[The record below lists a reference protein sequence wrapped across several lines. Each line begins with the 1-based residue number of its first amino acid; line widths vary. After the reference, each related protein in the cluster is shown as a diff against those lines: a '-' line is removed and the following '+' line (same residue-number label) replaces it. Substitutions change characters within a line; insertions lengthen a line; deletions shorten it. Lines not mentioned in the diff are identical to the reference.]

1 MSIFELL
8 AQKGVNL
15 VEGFGKGVQWV
26 GTRAAVIPVQ
36 WPHENRPGLV
46 WRIPEPE
53 GTPDRVTTA
62 SIFSKHQP
70 VVVREYERAIVLEN
84 GKLYA
89 EVPGGVFDM
98 TKVPVKGVIE
108 IIWVSMNQSQHRWG
122 LGGVMTAD
130 GVTVGAFGTLF
141 LKISDATK
149 FVMQL
154 VAGQQA
160 YTEDR
165 IEGWIKNL
173 VGGTMRRELAARDV
187 RSLMLERD
195 AFVDACREKLS
206 PLFADWGLEFKH
218 LELVELNVPPEY
230 RTVVQNVTLAGFKQQ
245 SAVIEAQT
253 RAQAIQIEAQ
263 AQSNARLMSGSAD
276 VQVMALMQAHGL
288 DPVKMELIKTL
299 MEYAKNPSTGGGG
312 ALISGDLYKPQL
324 FASLTQVLVDP
335 AVPGDIKQTLRQS
348 FPQQSALI
356 AAPPEAKQLSDPSV
370 QAVAAAAVSASV
382 ARLTPGKIQQTLDNL
397 DMQLAEGKLSEAT
410 YNLLK
415 AKWES
420 KLRESPATG
429 GGSTS
434 IVKE

>member
-1 MSIFELL
+1 
-8 AQKGVNL
+8 
-15 VEGFGKGVQWV
+15 
-26 GTRAAVIPVQ
+26 
-36 WPHENRPGLV
+36 
-46 WRIPEPE
+46 
-53 GTPDRVTTA
+53 VTIA

-70 VVVREYERAIVLEN
+70 VVVREFERAIVLEN

-98 TKVPVKGVIE
+98 TKVPLKGVIE

-122 LGGVMTAD
+122 VGGVLTVD

-141 LKISDATK
+141 LRISDATK

-154 VAGQQA
+154 AAGQQM
-160 YTEDR
+160 YTEER
-165 IEGWIKNL
+165 TEGWIKNL
-173 VGGTMRRELAARDV
+173 VSGTMRRELAARDV

-195 AFVDACREKLS
+195 AFIDACHEKLS
-206 PLFADWGLEFKH
+206 PLFSDWGLEFKH

-230 RTVVQNVTLAGFKQQ
+230 RSAVQNVTLVGFKQQ

-253 RAQAIQIEAQ
+253 RAQTIQIEAQ
-263 AQSNARLMSGSAD
+263 AQANARLMSGSAD

-312 ALISGDLYKPQL
+312 ALISGDLYKPQV

-348 FPQQSALI
+348 FPQQSKLI
-356 AAPPEAKQLSDPSV
+356 AAPPEEKKLSDPSA
-370 QAVAAAAVSASV
+370 QAVPATATVASE
-382 ARLTPGKIQQTLDNL
+382 AGLTPEKIQQTLDNL

-415 AKWES
+415 AKWEN
-420 KLRESPATG
+420 KLRELPAAG
-429 GGSTS
+429 GVATS
-434 IVKE
+434 AVKE